1 MDADR
6 TFQPTGH
13 ASMDAEH
20 EAIGLIIVRL
30 LEAIGGDRLP
40 DAQAVAAEVILAL
53 KAHFAKEEQLMEEV
67 VFPFRD
73 QHVEAHELYL
83 EDVEKQLAR
92 LGVEG
97 ITPDLRRWAAGRMIS
112 WFRLHIT
119 THDVNLGHFLQGRW
133 RR

>member
-1 MDADR
+1 MNPDR
-6 TFQPTGH
+6 QFQQTGH
-13 ASMDAEH
+13 AQMDAEH
-20 EAIGLIIVRL
+20 EAIGLTIVRL

-40 DAQAVAAEVILAL
+40 EAKAVSAEVVREL
-53 KAHFAKEEQLMEEV
+53 KAHFAKEEELMEEV

-73 QHVEAHELYL
+73 QHREAHDLYV

-92 LGVEG
+92 LDTEG

-112 WFRLHIT
+112 WFRLHVT